1 MNPWKEYIL
10 AHSVAEAVAALSAP
24 GAHPVAGGTDLL
36 LEIQQGRRAP
46 AHTLVDLTRIPE
58 LQRLE
63 ESDGQLI
70 IGAGVTV
77 ACIAAHPLVLRHA
90 QALSEACRLIGGP
103 QVRNAATLGGNVAH
117 ALPAADGMIALVALD
132 AQVEIAGPGG
142 RRSAP
147 ILSLFRGPGENTLA
161 AGEILVHF
169 ELPLRT
175 PGQGSAFARIMRPQ
189 GVALPILNMA
199 VWLSRD
205 GNRVA
210 SARVAVGPAGA
221 TPRRADAVEVLLAGQ
236 PWSGTLVERAVE
248 ILRSSA
254 RFRSSARRA
263 GAEYRYHLSGVLL
276 EDVLN
281 AAWQRAGG
289 A

>member
-46 AHTLVDLTRIPE
+46 ADTLVDLTRIPE

-63 ESDGQLI
+63 ESGEHLI
-70 IGAGVTV
+70 VGAGVPV
-77 ACIAAHPLVLRHA
+77 ACIAGHPLVLRHS

-117 ALPAADGMIALVALD
+117 ALPAADGTIALVALD

-147 ILSLFRGPGENTLA
+147 ILSLFRGPGENSLQT
-161 AGEILVHF
+161 GEILVHF
-169 ELPLRT
+169 ALPLRET
-175 PGQGSAFARIMRPQ
+175 GQASVFARIMRPQ

-199 VWLSRD
+199 VWLARKGD
-205 GNRVA
+205 AVTA
-210 SARVAVGPAGA
+210 ARVAVGPAGT
-221 TPRRADAVEVLLAGQ
+221 TPRRAEAVEALLAGQ
-236 PWSGTLVERAVE
+236 LWSDTLVERAVDS
-248 ILRSSA
+248 LRSSA